1 MGVGAGVGV
10 GVADGCRAAAEVD
23 DVGEPGDATEPDDPV
38 PVQPAAARAAAA
50 AETTSA
56 ARPADDQR
64 RWGRPPK
71 AATRRRPVLTRWR
84 RGFLCNRNARSV
96 AGWRVVEIV
105 RSTRLHS
112 GFTSRPDTA

>member
-1 MGVGAGVGV
+1 VGVGV
-10 GVADGCRAAAEVD
+10 GVADGCRAAADVD
-23 DVGEPGDATEPDDPV
+23 DAGEPDDAAEPDDPV
-38 PVQPAAARAAAA
+38 PVQPAAARATAA

-71 AATRRRPVLTRWR
+71 SATWWRPGLTWWR
-84 RGFLCNRNARSV
+84 PGFLCSRNARSV